1 MAISETLIFSWA
13 TSGQLHGWKQMNNR
27 IIENGLT
34 LFALLIGLVGVLVAI
49 QGMFVA

>member
-1 MAISETLIFSWA
+1 
-13 TSGQLHGWKQMNNR
+13 MNNR